1 MFDGEGT
8 EIGWMR
14 AIHDEDAVPD
24 VDWQMP
30 YVYDWELTHPEPDSW
45 QGVENSLCFYADPAK
60 MGKTENIEMGD
71 FTLYSESLIR
81 LDEDGPEAYLEEV
94 ASAVE
99 REGASR
105 TKIVTE

>member
-24 VDWQMP
+24 VDWQEP
-30 YVYDWELTHPEPDSW
+30 YVYDWELTHPESDRWGKAES
-45 QGVENSLCFYADPAK
+45 SLRFYADPAK
-60 MGKTENIEMGD
+60 IGRVETVESEK
-71 FTLYSESLIR
+71 FTLDWECFIR
-81 LDEDGPEAYLEEV
+81 LDEDGPEAYLQEV

-99 REGASR
+99 SKEVAR
-105 TKIVTE
+105 TEIAPE